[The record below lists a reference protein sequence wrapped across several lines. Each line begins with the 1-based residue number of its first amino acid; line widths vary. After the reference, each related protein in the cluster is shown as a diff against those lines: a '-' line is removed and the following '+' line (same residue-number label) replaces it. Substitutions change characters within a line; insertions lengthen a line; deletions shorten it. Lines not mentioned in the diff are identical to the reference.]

1 MKRTSQGIKG
11 QLLEKKYKIC
21 FLSYNLMIE
30 NMFPKVKNKSSKG
43 TVDSQRVDSLCS
55 FSRKQRESERRPL
68 AATGRSVGTTYV
80 AGWADFRIP
89 PFGQIQ
95 AAEDGA
101 LARHARVA
109 RGHKTTF

>member
-55 FSRKQRESERRPL
+55 FSRKQRVREEAISRDREVCRDHLRCRMGGFPDPSIWSDPGGR
-68 AATGRSVGTTYV
+68 GRSSCTAR
-80 AGWADFRIP
+80 AGC
-89 PFGQIQ
+89 
-95 AAEDGA
+95 
-101 LARHARVA
+101 
-109 RGHKTTF
+109 

>member
-1 MKRTSQGIKG
+1 
-11 QLLEKKYKIC
+11 
-21 FLSYNLMIE
+21 
-30 NMFPKVKNKSSKG
+30 MFPKVKNKLGLSIVREW
-43 TVDSQRVDSLCS
+43 TVFAVSVGS
-55 FSRKQRESERRPL
+55 RESERRPL